1 MLAISDHGRFQE
13 SIYSGLAMADIYSNL
28 VHQPAKWLSFGDFCA
43 ESIPILGFAINS
55 YMILRDGRV
64 LSGHSFIG
72 IASNGIGRL
81 ANRQAGKHE
90 QPVAEDI
97 YDPSLFDEELDQI

>member
-1 MLAISDHGRFQE
+1 MIFALKIYRF
-13 SIYSGLAMADIYSNL
+13 
-28 VHQPAKWLSFGDFCA
+28 
-43 ESIPILGFAINS
+43 LGFAINS
-55 YMILRDGRV
+55 YMIWRDGRV

-90 QPVAEDI
+90 QPAAEDI
-97 YDPSLFDEELDQI
+97 YDPSLFDEQLDQFR